1 MNYWLVKQ
9 EPAKYSWEQFVKDD
23 GTFWDGVRN
32 FQARNNLKSMKKGD
46 RVFFYHSV
54 TGKEIRG
61 VAEVARE
68 AYPDP
73 SGGDGGW
80 VMVDLKPVSPLK
92 KSVTLQDIKEHPDL
106 QDIPLI
112 KQSRLSV
119 MPLDAKS
126 FQLILKLGATSLA
139 GK

>member
-9 EPAKYSWEQFVKDD
+9 EPSKYSWEQFVKDG

-32 FQARNNLKSMKKGD
+32 FQARNNLKAMKKSD

-61 VAEVARE
+61 VAEVTRE

-73 SGGDGGW
+73 ADGNW
-80 VMVDLKPVSPLK
+80 VMVDLKPLSPLK
-92 KSVTLQDIKEHPDL
+92 KPVSLEDIKAHPDL
-106 QDIPLI
+106 VDIPLI
-112 KQSRLSV
+112 RQSRLSV
-119 MPLDAKS
+119 MPLDAKT
-126 FQLILKLGATSLA
+126 FQLILKLGATSLGA
-139 GK
+139 K